1 MHSRKHALIQCK
13 NRNLLQRITVFLS
26 KPALTF
32 GSLQDSKTWVT
43 KGSFPIHLLLVIRT
57 LFVWECVGITYP
69 GPFTQARLDS
79 LIRFLTNLANIT
91 APEFLFFFMKRN
103 LPIAHGIHHE

>member
-1 MHSRKHALIQCK
+1 MRSRKHALMRCK
-13 NRNLLQRITVFLS
+13 ICNLLQRTTVFLS
-26 KPALTF
+26 KPALTS

-43 KGSFPIHLLLVIRT
+43 KELFPIHSLLVITT

-69 GPFTQARLDS
+69 APFTQTRLD
-79 LIRFLTNLANIT
+79 LLMRFLTNPANT
-91 APEFLFFFMKRN
+91 MVPEFYFFFMKCY